1 MVNLDKVRPEHH
13 FLDLSDYA
21 RPLARRL
28 TRALVPTPVMPV
40 HVTLAYTLVG
50 LGAAALYAQGAPGTT
65 ALAGLLLLVK
75 SLLDAVD
82 GSLARAR
89 QRPSRVGR
97 FLDSLLD
104 FALNAAVYLAI
115 AWPWARAAGSP
126 APLALALAA
135 LLSATWQGTAFN
147 YYSVAYRLHV
157 GGETTSRLDESGDDR
172 MPWDDPRALR
182 LLLALYAVIYG
193 WQDRLMARLDRWV
206 TPGQPPQAYT
216 DRRFLTAV
224 TAMGLGT
231 QLAII
236 ALCSWIGRP
245 IWALYAFVGPFN
257 AYFVGLMM
265 YRLVRYR

>member
-1 MVNLDKVRPEHH
+1 MNLDKVRPEHH

-28 TRALVPTPVMPV
+28 TRALAPTPVMPV

-50 LGAAALYAQGAPGTT
+50 LAAAALYAQGTT
-65 ALAGLLLLVK
+65 LASALAGLLLLVK

-115 AWPWARAAGSP
+115 AWPRARTTGSP
-126 APLALALAA
+126 QPLALALAA

-147 YYSVAYRLHV
+147 YYSVAYRLRV
-157 GGETTSRLDESGDDR
+157 GGETTSRLDESGEDG

-182 LLLALYAVIYG
+182 LLRALYALVYG
-193 WQDRLMARLDRWV
+193 WQDRLMAALDRLV
-206 TPGQPPQAYT
+206 TPGQPPHAYT

-231 QLAII
+231 QLAVI

-245 IWALYAFVGPFN
+245 TWALYALVGPFN
-257 AYFVGLMM
+257 GYFVGLMV
-265 YRLVRYR
+265 YRYIRHH